1 MGIQAGCQPVL
12 RGNYLETRGA
22 GAFECGVLA
31 EKHDS
36 NVGNSSHCTAALA
49 RVSYSRLVQLVIIIT
64 LGSAV
69 LHALWN
75 AGLRLERDK
84 DAAVV
89 SAIAVATLVAALVA
103 LFRWSVHG
111 ESFATWAAV
120 AFTLLAGLLEGGYFA
135 ALAKALDTG
144 ALGPVY
150 TISRGGALLLVW
162 PVSIALWS
170 EEVNATR
177 LAGSVVVGVGLALCS
192 GARGA
197 TRAAVAWSLLCA
209 ALIAGYHLAYK
220 AALLA
225 GGDGPAVFTL
235 SLAVATAGN
244 LLRLGGAGRLRART
258 LFGRWQVWLI
268 GAICSAAFLLFLVGL
283 ARGGAGMVLTL
294 RNTSVIFATLFARM
308 IGEAPGLRQVAG
320 SLVVAAG
327 AVLLGVR

>member
-1 MGIQAGCQPVL
+1 MTRRGPPAPWLIL
-12 RGNYLETRGA
+12 RI
-22 GAFECGVLA
+22 
-31 EKHDS
+31 
-36 NVGNSSHCTAALA
+36 
-49 RVSYSRLVQLVIIIT
+49 VQLVIVIT

-84 DAAVV
+84 EAAVV
-89 SAIAVATLVAALVA
+89 TAIAVATLVAALVA
-103 LFRWSVHG
+103 LVRWLAHG
-111 ESFATWAAV
+111 ESFAAWAAV
-120 AFTLLAGLLEGGYFA
+120 GFTVLAGVLEGGYFA

-162 PVSIALWS
+162 PVSIVLWS

-177 LAGSVVVGVGLALCS
+177 LIGSAVVAVGLALCS

-209 ALIAGYHLAYK
+209 VLISGYHLAYK

-235 SLAVATAGN
+235 SLAVATLGN
-244 LLRLGGAGRLRART
+244 LVRLGGAGRQRART

-268 GAICSAAFLLFLVGL
+268 GAICSAAFLLFLIGL

-294 RNTSVIFATLFARM
+294 RNTSVIFATLFARI
-308 IGEAPGLRQVAG
+308 IGEAPGARQVVG

>member
-1 MGIQAGCQPVL
+1 M
-12 RGNYLETRGA
+12 
-22 GAFECGVLA
+22 
-31 EKHDS
+31 
-36 NVGNSSHCTAALA
+36 
-49 RVSYSRLVQLVIIIT
+49 QLVILIT

-103 LFRWSVHG
+103 LVRFGVQG
-111 ESFATWAAV
+111 VAFASWAAV
-120 AFTLLAGLLEGGYFA
+120 GFTLLAGLLEGGYFA
-135 ALAKALDTG
+135 ALARALDTG

-177 LAGSVVVGVGLALCS
+177 LAGSAVVGVGLALCS

-209 ALIAGYHLAYK
+209 ALISGYHLAYK

-235 SLAVATAGN
+235 SLAVATAAN
-244 LLRLGGAGRLRART
+244 LMRLGKTGRPRAR
-258 LFGRWQVWLI
+258 LLLGRWQVWLI
-268 GAICSAAFLLFLVGL
+268 GGICSAAFLLFLVGL

-308 IGEAPGLRQVAG
+308 IGEAPGLRQVVG